1 MKFYYAP
8 GTCALASHI
17 ALLEAGVKFDSA
29 RVDLKTKK
37 AGNEDYLSINPKG
50 YVPALLLDTQQLMTE
65 GVAIIQ
71 WAADQA
77 PNKNLLPAWGTPERY
92 KAIEWLNYIATELHR
107 GFGPLWN
114 PANPED
120 VKQRARDN
128 LNKRFGYV
136 ENQLQ
141 KTDFLMGSQF
151 SLVDSYLFVMLEWC
165 RLHKVD
171 TSKWP
176 KLMKLHENVKA
187 RPSTIEALKIE
198 AQ

>member
-50 YVPALLLDTQQLMTE
+50 YVPALRLDTQQLMTE

-128 LNKRFGYV
+128 LNKRFGYI

-165 RLHKVD
+165 RFHKVD

-176 KLMKLHENVKA
+176 KLMKLHENVKV
-187 RPSTIEALKIE
+187 RPSTVEALKIE